1 MGPSPS
7 ARALRLDALRV
18 AGPGA
23 LSALLGAVPE
33 PPPWDAQ
40 VATDDPV
47 AGLLVGAGFEVY
59 AETVTVA
66 RRLAGMRAAPHVTG
80 IQIAP
85 YRNEWA
91 DAFLAAEAAA
101 MAEDPFYREMG
112 GVTGFATAAGQGV
125 FVVARSGEAIAGFGQ
140 AAVPEG
146 WINWFGVIPEER
158 RKGIGTALLGEIA
171 RAVAAARGTHLVLET
186 TPGNDAHAFW
196 RAQGFSDRG
205 RSLYLIRRA

>member
-1 MGPSPS
+1 
-7 ARALRLDALRV
+7 V
-18 AGPGA
+18 AA
-23 LSALLGAVPE
+23 
-33 PPPWDAQ
+33 
-40 VATDDPV
+40 DDPV

-80 IQIAP
+80 IHIAP

-91 DAFLAAEAAA
+91 EAFLAAEAAA

-125 FVVARSGEAIAGFGQ
+125 FVVARSGAAIVGFGQ

-146 WINWFGVIPEER
+146 WVNWFGVVPEER

-186 TPGNDAHAFW
+186 APGNDAHAFW